1 MVHPDQDLADQP
13 PRRFCLTQRKE
24 TTMSTPSSA
33 AIIAASRDS
42 DLLARAVA
50 LGATIGLTQA
60 DVEAQRTKLASA
72 PADGDGATIASVYEY
87 ASATYTPTP
96 RPGENP
102 AAVTD
107 AHLLHALGAIK
118 EQSIGA

>member
-1 MVHPDQDLADQP
+1 MA
-13 PRRFCLTQRKE
+13 
-24 TTMSTPSSA
+24 TPSSA

-50 LGATIGLTQA
+50 LGATVGLTQA
-60 DVEAQRTKLASA
+60 DVESHRTKLASA
-72 PADGDGATIASVYEY
+72 PVDDEGNTVASVYEY
-87 ASATYTPTP
+87 AEATYKPTP

-107 AHLLHALGAIK
+107 AHILHALGTIR
-118 EQSIGA
+118 S

>member
-1 MVHPDQDLADQP
+1 MA
-13 PRRFCLTQRKE
+13 
-24 TTMSTPSSA
+24 TPTSA
-33 AIIAASRDS
+33 AIIAASNDS

-50 LGATIGLTQA
+50 LGATVGLTQA

-72 PADGDGATIASVYEY
+72 PADSDGATIASVYEY
-87 ASATYTPTP
+87 AAATYTPAP

-107 AHLLHALGAIK
+107 AHILHALGTI
-118 EQSIGA
+118 QP

>member
-1 MVHPDQDLADQP
+1 MA
-13 PRRFCLTQRKE
+13 
-24 TTMSTPSSA
+24 TPSSA
-33 AIIAASRDS
+33 AVIAASRDS

-72 PADGDGATIASVYEY
+72 PVDSEGNTVASVYEY
-87 ASATYTPTP
+87 ARATYTPTP

-107 AHLLHALGAIK
+107 AHILHALETIQA
-118 EQSIGA
+118 

>member
-1 MVHPDQDLADQP
+1 MA
-13 PRRFCLTQRKE
+13 
-24 TTMSTPSSA
+24 TPSSA
-33 AIIAASRDS
+33 AIIAASNDS

-60 DVEAQRTKLASA
+60 DVETHRTKLASA
-72 PADGDGATIASVYEY
+72 PVDDDGATVASVYEY
-87 ASATYTPTP
+87 AAATYTPTP

-107 AHLLHALGAIK
+107 AHILHALGTIK
-118 EQSIGA
+118 EDPS

>member
-1 MVHPDQDLADQP
+1 MA
-13 PRRFCLTQRKE
+13 
-24 TTMSTPSSA
+24 TPTSA

-42 DLLARAVA
+42 DLLARMVA

-60 DVEAQRTKLASA
+60 DVESARTRLAAA
-72 PADGDGATIASVYEY
+72 PVDSDGSTVASVYEY
-87 ASATYTPTP
+87 AAATYKPTP

-107 AHLLHALGAIK
+107 THILHALGTI
-118 EQSIGA
+118 QP

>member
-1 MVHPDQDLADQP
+1 MA
-13 PRRFCLTQRKE
+13 
-24 TTMSTPSSA
+24 TPTSA

-60 DVEAQRTKLASA
+60 DVESARTRLAAA
-72 PADGDGATIASVYEY
+72 PVDNSGNTVASVFEY
-87 ASATYTPTP
+87 AAATYKPTP

-107 AHLLHALGAIK
+107 THILHALGTI
-118 EQSIGA
+118 QP

>member
-1 MVHPDQDLADQP
+1 MA
-13 PRRFCLTQRKE
+13 
-24 TTMSTPSSA
+24 TPSSA

-42 DLLARAVA
+42 DLIARAVA

-60 DVEAQRTKLASA
+60 DVETQRTKLASA
-72 PADGDGATIASVYEY
+72 PVDSEGNTVASVYEY
-87 ASATYTPTP
+87 ARATYTPTP

-107 AHLLHALGAIK
+107 AHILHALGTI
-118 EQSIGA
+118 QP

>member
-1 MVHPDQDLADQP
+1 MA
-13 PRRFCLTQRKE
+13 
-24 TTMSTPSSA
+24 TPSSA
-33 AIIAASRDS
+33 AIIAASNDS

-50 LGATIGLTQA
+50 LGATVGLTQA

-72 PADGDGATIASVYEY
+72 PVDSEGNTVASVYEY
-87 ASATYTPTP
+87 ARATYTPPP

-107 AHLLHALGAIK
+107 AHILHALGTIK
-118 EQSIGA
+118 EDPS

>member
-1 MVHPDQDLADQP
+1 MA
-13 PRRFCLTQRKE
+13 
-24 TTMSTPSSA
+24 TPTSA

-72 PADGDGATIASVYEY
+72 PVDADGNTVASVYEY
-87 ASATYTPTP
+87 AAAQP
-96 RPGENP
+96 RYRAGEDP
-102 AAVTD
+102 AGVTD
-107 AHLLHALGAIK
+107 AHILHALGTITA
-118 EQSIGA
+118 